1 MKKKKKKD
9 IIKKFSKSEK
19 DTGSV
24 YVQVALLTN
33 RINILTEH
41 LKIHK
46 NDKSSYSGLRKMV
59 GQRKRFL
66 RYLSGKDI
74 EEYRKLTKELGLRK

>member
-1 MKKKKKKD
+1 METETKKD

-19 DTGSV
+19 
-24 YVQVALLTN
+24 
-33 RINILTEH
+33 EH